1 MSSAIMVHEKNHFN
15 QHRGSNPLF
24 QSIQIHYNIQFGNN
38 VTAFRKSSNLKMA
51 NNIYIW
57 YIIQFLDDGF
67 HFIVELSA
75 DDGRLYP
82 IVSQI

>member
-1 MSSAIMVHEKNHFN
+1 
-15 QHRGSNPLF
+15 
-24 QSIQIHYNIQFGNN
+24 
-38 VTAFRKSSNLKMA
+38 MA

-75 DDGRLYP
+75 DDGRLLSP